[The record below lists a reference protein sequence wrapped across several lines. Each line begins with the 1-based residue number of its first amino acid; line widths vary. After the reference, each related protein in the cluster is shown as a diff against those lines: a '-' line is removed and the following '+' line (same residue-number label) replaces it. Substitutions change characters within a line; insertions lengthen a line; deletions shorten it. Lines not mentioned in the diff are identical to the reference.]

1 MRNEKSFYITRTSME
16 KAKKL
21 HKKIIFLYIINLT
34 LSNQRPLSCKNNM
47 MYSFLLFKQYIAQ
60 TKFSKFC
67 VWYYKTNINNQ
78 CVTVFEYFLANS
90 DIPVFTTKQKMNIAR
105 RHKNTRLFL
114 MKPVLE

>member
-47 MYSFLLFKQYIAQ
+47 I
-60 TKFSKFC
+60 
-67 VWYYKTNINNQ
+67 
-78 CVTVFEYFLANS
+78 
-90 DIPVFTTKQKMNIAR
+90 
-105 RHKNTRLFL
+105 
-114 MKPVLE
+114 VLVLTF